1 MRVMLTGASGSV
13 GLMTLSALLKQD
25 NHQITVF
32 DLDNKG
38 NRKKLKPY
46 LKRVKTVW
54 GNISNY
60 DVVKDAVRNQD
71 AIIHLAAVIPPKADL
86 YPDLAKRVNY
96 LGTINLIKAIKQSSN
111 KPILIYASSISVY
124 GDRVSEPWIKVTDI
138 LKPSDKDYYASLK
151 IDAEEAIRQADISFI
166 IYRLTAIMD
175 KPKLDPLMFHMPL
188 NTKMEIASSHDTGHA
203 FALTLNHLDELNN
216 QIFNLGGGP
225 LCRTDYQAFLSR
237 MLMGYG
243 FNPRHL
249 SKRCFATK
257 NFHCGYYADSD
268 ILNNI
273 LHFQKDS
280 LESYLDSVA
289 LKTPRLLK
297 LFNHLFSKIILNYM
311 QNKSDPYQALLNND
325 VDAIKHYFKQD

>member
-13 GLMTLSALLKQD
+13 GLMTLSALLKHD

-38 NRKKLKPY
+38 NRKKLEPY
-46 LKRVKTVW
+46 LKRVKIVW
-54 GNISNY
+54 GDISNF
-60 DVVKDAVRNQD
+60 DIVKDTVRNQD
-71 AIIHLAAVIPPKADL
+71 AIIHLAAVIPPKADI

-96 LGTINLIKAIKQSSN
+96 LGTVNLIKAIQQSFA

-124 GDRVSEPWIKVTDI
+124 GDRLSEPWIKVDDI

-151 IDAEEAIRQADISFI
+151 IKAEEAIRQAGIAYI

-188 NTKMEIASSHDTGHA
+188 NTKMEIASSRDTGYA
-203 FALTLNHLDELNN
+203 FALTLDHLDELKN
-216 QIFNLGGGP
+216 QTFNLGGGP
-225 LCRTDYQAFLSR
+225 LFRTDYQTFLSR
-237 MLMGYG
+237 MLMSYG
-243 FNPRHL
+243 FNPKHL
-249 SKRCFATK
+249 SERCFATK

-273 LHFQKDS
+273 LHFQNDS
-280 LESYLDSVA
+280 LESYLKSVA

-297 LFNHLFSKIILNYM
+297 LFNHLFSKVILNYI
-311 QNKSDPYQALLNND
+311 QTKSDPYQALLNND
-325 VDAIKHYFKQD
+325 MIAINHYFKQE